1 MFFALLLSNLPHVE
15 VARGGYDSL
24 LALHEHK
31 PCTLAQLWRRIK
43 PFFS

>member
-1 MFFALLLSNLPHVE
+1 MFFALLLSRLPHVE
-15 VARGGYDSL
+15 VARGQYDDM

-31 PCTLAQLWRRIK
+31 PGRVAHLWQRIK